1 MLIKLYTDGACS
13 GNPGPG
19 GYAYYIKAKGN
30 SLECSGAEEQT
41 TNNRMELLS
50 VVKGINQAL
59 QVWPYDGIRDIKVY
73 SDSAYVVNTVQQ
85 CWYKTWKQC
94 GWKTKQGIEV
104 KNRDLWEKLV
114 NLLDSIDKRKTKAS
128 IEFIKVKGHNGDKY
142 NELVDKLAKQAI
154 KNLNAQKGTKQGG
167 RI

>member
-1 MLIKLYTDGACS
+1 MIHLLIELYTDGACS

-19 GYAYYIKAKGN
+19 GYAYYLKAKGN
-30 SLECSGAEEQT
+30 SLQCSGAKEKT

-59 QVWPYDGIRDIKVY
+59 QIWPYDGKREIKVY

-94 GWKTKQGIEV
+94 NWKTKQGKEV
-104 KNRDLWEKLV
+104 KNKDLWERLV
-114 NLLDSIDKRKTKAS
+114 NLLESIERRKDKAS
-128 IEFIKVKGHNGDKY
+128 IEFIKIKGHSGNKY
-142 NELVDKLAKQAI
+142 NEMVDELAKQAI
-154 KNLNAQKGTKQGG
+154 KNLNAQKGTK
-167 RI
+167 